1 MMDAKH
7 LLLYAVTDRRWL
19 KGRSLAEDVEAALMG
34 GATMIQLR
42 EKEMDTEAFIVEA
55 RQIKKVTDRFS
66 VPLIINDRID
76 VCLAVDAAGV
86 HVGQSDMQAGKV
98 RDLIG
103 PDRILGVTAKTV
115 DQAKAAKAAGADYL
129 GSGAVFGSSTKKD
142 ALSMS
147 KELLARITAS
157 VDIPVVAIGGVDA
170 GNILQLQGLGLA
182 GAAIV
187 SGIFA
192 QPDIRRAAERLH
204 ELCLQIV

>member
-55 RQIKKVTDRFS
+55 RQIKKVTDRFG